1 MKTTICNWIYNRLI
15 IKLNGPFP
23 LAVLKQKRVK
33 GYWTCCV
40 IYIWY
45 YIYVHNVCT
54 CLCYI
59 YTFKSYFCIFSYF
72 PYMFITFH
80 NSIFYLYIWPYRV
93 ARKKHREQILTVFSV
108 ISPTNLNYVLRTL
121 NVAEHLINDN
131 VNRVSQTI
139 TYTTATRFQNIPL
152 CGCTVCSYVVGKKY
166 PSRVFVVG

>member
-54 CLCYI
+54 CLRYI

-80 NSIFYLYIWPYRV
+80 NSIFYLYI
-93 ARKKHREQILTVFSV
+93 
-108 ISPTNLNYVLRTL
+108 
-121 NVAEHLINDN
+121 
-131 VNRVSQTI
+131 
-139 TYTTATRFQNIPL
+139 
-152 CGCTVCSYVVGKKY
+152 
-166 PSRVFVVG
+166 